1 LKTDRRRERER
12 LKMVSTVKHCHC
24 SSTFGNR
31 KIVTNTIRCHFHL
44 IETRNSSKNR
54 SAKTRLRR
62 LLVIVWYVTSWEIFK
77 GMADQESV
85 GNKVREK
92 RESGNQR
99 MAKQRGVANRNK
111 TYSEIETKHK

>member
-1 LKTDRRRERER
+1 MKTDRRRERER
-12 LKMVSTVKHCHC
+12 LKMVSTVKRCHC
-24 SSTFGNR
+24 PLTFGNR

-44 IETRNSSKNR
+44 IETRYSSKKR
-54 SAKTRLRR
+54 SAKRLRR

-85 GNKVREK
+85 GNKVRAK